1 MMHYWGIDSNIA
13 LNQNLSHVAEPINE
27 IDNKLTLII

>member
-13 LNQNLSHVAEPINE
+13 LNQSLGHVSEPINK